1 MPAAAIP
8 DAVIVATARSPIG
21 RAYKGSLI
29 DVRADDLAGF
39 AIDAVMNKVPEVDRA
54 SVADVMVGCGL
65 THHEQGF
72 NLARPA
78 SLLGGMPE
86 SVPATTVNRFCAS
99 SLQTIRMAFHAIKQ
113 GEGHTYVAAGAES
126 VTRTYGKAFD
136 SDDLNP
142 RFTDPGRDDFIDY
155 VYIPMGNTAENV
167 AERHGITRE
176 RMDEFA
182 KRSQDRAVEAQKN
195 GFFDREISPIE
206 VPDGRIIAT
215 DDGPRPNTTLE
226 KLAELPPAFKPDG
239 RVTAGNSCPL
249 NDGAAAVLVMS
260 GQRASE
266 LGLEPLARIV
276 ATSVVGLEPEYMGMG
291 PVGAVRAVLDQSGMD
306 LGDVDVIELNEAFAA
321 QVLACVDELG
331 IDMERLNPNG
341 GAIALGHPF
350 GMTGARIM
358 GTLLNDLRTLDKTI
372 GLETM
377 CVGGG
382 QGMAMIVERLS

>member
-1 MPAAAIP
+1 MPE
-8 DAVIVATARSPIG
+8 AVIVATARSPIG

-39 AIDAVMNKVPEVDRA
+39 AIDALMSKVPEVERA
-54 SVADVMVGCGL
+54 SVEDVMVGCGL

-99 SLQTIRMAFHAIKQ
+99 SLQTIRMAFHAIRQ
-113 GEGHTYVAAGAES
+113 GEGDTYVAAGAES
-126 VTRTYGKAFD
+126 VTRAYGKAFD
-136 SDDLNP
+136 AEDLNP
-142 RFTDPGRDDFIDY
+142 RFTETSRDDFIDN

-182 KRSQDRAVEAQKN
+182 KRSQDLAMESQKN
-195 GFFDREISPIE
+195 GFFDWEISPIGL
-206 VPDGRIIAT
+206 PDGRSIT
-215 DDGPRPNTTLE
+215 SDDGPRPNTTLE

-249 NDGAAAVLVMS
+249 NDGSAAVLVMS
-260 GQRASE
+260 EDRAIA
-266 LGLEPLARIV
+266 LGLQPLARIV
-276 ATSVVGLEPEYMGMG
+276 ASSVVGLEPEFMGMG
-291 PVGAVRAVLDQSGMD
+291 PVGAVKAVLDQAGMKLD
-306 LGDVDVIELNEAFAA
+306 DIDVIEINEAFAA
-321 QVLACVDELG
+321 QVLASADQLE
-331 IDMERLNPNG
+331 IDMDRLNPHG

-358 GTLLNDLRTLDKTI
+358 GTLINDLRTLDQTI

>member
-1 MPAAAIP
+1 MPE
-8 DAVIVATARSPIG
+8 AVIVATTRTPIG

-29 DVRADDLAGF
+29 ETRADDLAGF
-39 AIDAVMNKVPEVDRA
+39 AINALMEKVPEVPRD
-54 SVADVMVGCGL
+54 SVDDVMVGCGL

-72 NLARPA
+72 NMARPA
-78 SLLGGMPE
+78 ALLGAMPD

-113 GEGHTYVAAGAES
+113 DEGDTYVAAGSES
-126 VTRTYGKAFD
+126 VSRTYGKALD

-142 RFTDPGRDDFIDY
+142 RFTDASRDDFINN

-167 AERHGITRE
+167 AKKYRVTRE

-182 KRSQDRAVEAQKN
+182 KRSQDRAVESQKN
-195 GFFDREISPIE
+195 GFFDREITPIE
-206 VPDGRIIAT
+206 VPDGRIIRD

-226 KLAELPPAFKPDG
+226 KLASLPPVFDPEG
-239 RVTAGNSCPL
+239 SVTAGNSCPL

-260 GQRASE
+260 DEKAAT
-266 LGLEPLARIV
+266 LGLAPLARIV
-276 ATSVVGLEPEYMGMG
+276 ASSVAGLEPEYMGMG
-291 PVGAVRAVLDQSGMD
+291 PVFAVRKVMEQSGMTLD
-306 LGDVDVIELNEAFAA
+306 DIDVIEINEAFAA
-321 QVLACVDELG
+321 QVLASADELG
-331 IDMERLNPNG
+331 IDMDKLNPHG

-358 GTLLNDLRTLDKTI
+358 GTLLNDLRTLDGTY

-382 QGMAMIVERLS
+382 QGMAMIVERLN